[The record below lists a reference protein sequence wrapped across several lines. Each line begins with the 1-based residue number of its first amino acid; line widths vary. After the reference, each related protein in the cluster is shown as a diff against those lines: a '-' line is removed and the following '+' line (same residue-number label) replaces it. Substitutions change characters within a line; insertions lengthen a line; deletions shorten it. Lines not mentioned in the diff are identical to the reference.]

1 MKTIAPIKELKAYL
15 KQIKN
20 IPPDDD
26 QGLGGFNSGEMLGKI
41 MKFVK
46 GMLIGSMVSVG
57 IIMLCNENMNMSK
70 KRMIKK
76 GKQYA
81 RKIGII

>member
-1 MKTIAPIKELKAYL
+1 
-15 KQIKN
+15 
-20 IPPDDD
+20 
-26 QGLGGFNSGEMLGKI
+26 

-57 IIMLCNENMNMSK
+57 IIMLCNENM
-70 KRMIKK
+70 IKK

>member
-1 MKTIAPIKELKAYL
+1 MVYNVYKKKKKSIINIKN
-15 KQIKN
+15 KQIGKD
-20 IPPDDD
+20 I
-26 QGLGGFNSGEMLGKI
+26 FN

-76 GKQYA
+76 ANNMLERLG
-81 RKIGII
+81 